1 MKSFTGF
8 CFILHF
14 ITLYFL
20 FFLKM
25 YNKVNRISPKILNK
39 HKTAA
44 QKNIIHISYLWVV
57 FCKNGIAIKNTK
69 VDAYKLL
76 CIYIYMYI

>member
-14 ITLYFL
+14 ITLHFL

-25 YNKVNRISPKILNK
+25 YYKVNRISPEILNK

-44 QKNIIHISYLWVV
+44 QKNIIHISYL
-57 FCKNGIAIKNTK
+57 
-69 VDAYKLL
+69 
-76 CIYIYMYI
+76 